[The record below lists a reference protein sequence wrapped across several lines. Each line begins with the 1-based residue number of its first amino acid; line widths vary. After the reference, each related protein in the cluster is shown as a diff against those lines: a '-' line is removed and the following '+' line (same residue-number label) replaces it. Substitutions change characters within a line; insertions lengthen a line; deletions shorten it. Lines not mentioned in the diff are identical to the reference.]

1 MLLWSTSNIGA
12 GVETIR
18 KDRLVD
24 RRSATRND
32 RSAFYPDCVP
42 FTGAICGLLGP
53 VRPPFGTRPGP
64 LRAQSISP
72 AGGGGAAHA
81 GRAPGTCLHGTAGA
95 PPPAR
100 HLVRHLE
107 QLLARVPVDPRGAA
121 RLAPAAHHPPRHTTT
136 LTRTAPF
143 SGVAFRCLTAPRR
156 ALAAR
161 CPAPP
166 AVALL
171 FGVPHLLLWSRLRF
185 LPPSAVTPPSTPS
198 A

>member
-1 MLLWSTSNIGA
+1 M
-12 GVETIR
+12 
-18 KDRLVD
+18 D

-32 RSAFYPDCVP
+32 RSAFCPDWVP
-42 FTGAICGLLGP
+42 FTSAICGLLGP

-72 AGGGGAAHA
+72 AGPARGRGGAAHA

-107 QLLARVPVDPRGAA
+107 QLLARVAVDPRGAA

-143 SGVAFRCLTAPRR
+143 SGVAFRYLTAPRR
-156 ALAAR
+156 GLAAR

-171 FGVPHLLLWSRLRF
+171 FGVLHLPLWSRLRF
-185 LPPSAVTPPSTPS
+185 LAPSAVTPPLPGIHCVCDEDGLLRYV
-198 A
+198 